1 MLSSRCQTS
10 LKVNSRPSTTVATI
24 GATAATAIEPMTA
37 PASGVIAAPELAAAI
52 AALAGGGG
60 GACPNAERP
69 PARIA
74 IASNVAAASRR
85 IIHPYPCQTGEQRQ
99 STHPV

>member
-1 MLSSRCQTS
+1 MPSSRCQTS
-10 LKVNSRPSTTVATI
+10 LKVNSRPSATVATI

-37 PASGVIAAPELAAAI
+37 PASGVIAAPLDAGTTAAVPPPGVCAN
-52 AALAGGGG
+52 AA
-60 GACPNAERP
+60 RP

-74 IASNVAAASRR
+74 IASNAAAASRR
-85 IIHPYPCQTGEQRQ
+85 ITHPYLCPTGKRRQ